1 MDDDSEKEMQ
11 VRNMKLLLETASKVV
26 KIFKVHIYF
35 FKALPLMF
43 FLLYLVSSWKKE
55 CWNILI

>member
-26 KIFKVHIYF
+26 KIFKVYIYF

-43 FLLYLVSSWKKE
+43 SCS
-55 CWNILI
+55 I

>member
-26 KIFKVHIYF
+26 KIFKVYIYF

-43 FLLYLVSSWKKE
+43 LLLYLVSSWKKE